1 MFNII
6 ICRAAL
12 LAVIVSISA
21 CSTAPKSESDR
32 TNLRTEA
39 EDAVKLFKF
48 TDRTMEDRF
57 RTAHGYAVFPDVGK
71 GAAGIGGAYGRG
83 VVYQQGAPVGYCDLS
98 QGTIGLQL
106 GGQSYRELIFFE
118 DNYALERFKRGE
130 FTFAAD
136 VSAVAAMSGASAAAK
151 YREGVLVFT
160 MPRGGLM
167 LEASI
172 GGQNFGYQ
180 PM

>member
-1 MFNII
+1 MFNYVS
-6 ICRAAL
+6 CVAL
-12 LAVIVSISA
+12 SAVILAISA
-21 CSTAPKSESDR
+21 CSTAPKSETDR
-32 TNLRTEA
+32 TTLRVDA

-48 TDRTMEDRF
+48 TDPSMDERF
-57 RTAHGYAVFPDVGK
+57 RTAHGYAVFPDVAK

-83 VVYQQGAPVGYCDLS
+83 IVYQQGKPIGYCDLS
-98 QGTIGLQL
+98 QGSIGLQL

-136 VSAVAAMSGASAAAK
+136 VSAVAASSGASAAAK

-167 LEASI
+167 VEAAI
-172 GGQNFGYQ
+172 GGQNFSYQ
-180 PM
+180 SM